1 MKKQISIFL
10 TFLLVCSVLMTGFT
24 AQAEQTQ
31 EKRALRGFIDGITQ
45 LVREYDADKDFV
57 VSEPEDT
64 EAAQTFS
71 ANKAQKHSAASSS
84 AQNAE
89 EPTSCKR

>member
-45 LVREYDADKDFV
+45 LVREYDADKDFS
-57 VSEPEDT
+57 VSEPEKADT
-64 EAAQTFS
+64 EQTFL
-71 ANKAQKHSAASSS
+71 
-84 AQNAE
+84 
-89 EPTSCKR
+89 